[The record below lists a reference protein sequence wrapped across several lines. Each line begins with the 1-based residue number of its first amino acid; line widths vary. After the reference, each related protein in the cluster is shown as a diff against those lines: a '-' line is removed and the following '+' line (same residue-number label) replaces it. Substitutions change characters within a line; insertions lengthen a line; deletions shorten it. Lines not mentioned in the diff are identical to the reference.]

1 MPHIV
6 LLGDSIFDNASYTRG
21 GPDVISQ
28 VREILPKDWKATL
41 LAVDGSVTLNVPDQ
55 MRRLPRDATHMIL
68 SVGGND
74 ALMKSEILNAPVRST
89 SEALC
94 MFAEMAALFEEN
106 YRRAVDACRRALLPL
121 CLCTIYNGC
130 FADPSF
136 QRTVTIALTIFNDA
150 ILRVGFELRLPM
162 IDLRFVCSC
171 PADFANPIEP
181 SSIGGARIARAIV
194 NVVTGVK
201 GDLSPAR
208 VFVDH

>member
-1 MPHIV
+1 M
-6 LLGDSIFDNASYTRG
+6 
-21 GPDVISQ
+21 Q
-28 VREILPKDWKATL
+28 
-41 LAVDGSVTLNVPDQ
+41 
-55 MRRLPRDATHMIL
+55 RLPHDATHLIL

-74 ALMKSEILNAPVRST
+74 ALMRSEILHAPVRST

-94 MFAEMAALFEEN
+94 LFADIAARFEEH
-106 YRRAVDACRRALLPL
+106 YRLAVDACRRATLPL

-136 QRTVTIALTIFNDA
+136 QRTVTMALTIFNDA

-171 PADFANPIEP
+171 PADLANPIEP
-181 SSIGGARIARAIV
+181 SSIGGARIARALV
-194 NVVTGVK
+194 NVLSGAK
-201 GDLSPAR
+201 GDMCPAR